1 MISCERDVVICKC
14 WKAESKNKVYR
25 THVILKFSHFHEGK
39 KKKQKILGS
48 THKIWI
54 FILQKKKKLSETK
67 SEVTTLQK
75 LTNDDT
81 KIFNTW

>member
-25 THVILKFSHFHEGK
+25 THVILKFSHLHEGK
-39 KKKQKILGS
+39 KKTKNPGLYTQDLNMYI
-48 THKIWI
+48 TN
-54 FILQKKKKLSETK
+54 KKKKLSETK

-75 LTNDDT
+75 LTNDGT

>member
-1 MISCERDVVICKC
+1 MR
-14 WKAESKNKVYR
+14 
-25 THVILKFSHFHEGK
+25 GK
-39 KKKQKILGS
+39 KKQQKILGS